1 MSTATLLAQPS
12 ILDQAR
18 QNHAQGNLLQA
29 AESYRQ
35 ALQSDPHSPQAL
47 LGLSLI
53 ARQSN
58 QLQPAL
64 RMAEAALAAAPQSAL
79 AWANLGDVLNA
90 LHQAAPAKA
99 ALKQAIVLQPSL
111 AAAHYGLG
119 NALALEDNFA
129 AALRHFSFA
138 ARQTPTSPECHF
150 AQAFGH
156 GKLGEHTQAIA
167 AYRRAVQLRPSFAAA
182 WLNLGVELVADGR
195 DQLAEPCYHQSIAA
209 SQREHTTAVNTCISA
224 HLNLGHLHRSR
235 RQFASAQQHYEA
247 ALDQASLATPRLS
260 EIHVAF
266 AYLHLEQQQFPH
278 AWHALHQ
285 AESADL
291 THQNSEI
298 PNARGILLLAE
309 ETVQHDLSLVEEA
322 IQAFE
327 EAESQGHKT
336 AASNRGNALL
346 RLGHCAEAEAAHQS
360 ALNRDPHHPGV
371 RYNLALTQLRLG
383 NFAQGWPNYEIRWHF
398 REVHPRPRIFPQ
410 PRWQGEPLVAPASLL
425 IYSEQGLGDTIQ
437 FLRYLPL
444 VVGRS
449 LGTHIVFEVQPPLV
463 RLLASYMTSLQ
474 STVAGLTVEILP
486 HGQPPPPFTHH
497 VPLLS
502 LPAIFQTTPET
513 IPSQIPYLQ
522 ADPQLIQQRAAELSV
537 LGSPSHPK
545 IGLNWAGNP
554 NYGSDN
560 ERSTIL
566 RTFLPLLAIPQ
577 ICRVSLQYGPP
588 SRQISQLPPCLQL
601 HDASSP
607 DYDLADTA
615 ALIANLD
622 LVITTDTAIAHLAGA
637 LGKPLWLLL
646 SWQSDWRWMQ
656 DRLTTPWYPQARLF
670 RQSGPHNWSE
680 LIDRVARELR
690 QYLENLGARPSAQ
703 FYPGS
708 PATGP
713 CRWGGH
719 RA

>member
-1 MSTATLLAQPS
+1 MSTATLPAHPS
-12 ILDQAR
+12 TLDRAR
-18 QNHAQGNLLQA
+18 LNHAQGNLLLA

-58 QLQPAL
+58 QFQPAL

-90 LHQAAPAKA
+90 LHQIPSAKA
-99 ALKQAIVLQPSL
+99 ALKQALALQPSL
-111 AAAHYGLG
+111 TAAHYGLG

-129 AALRHFSFA
+129 AALSHFSFA

-150 AQAFGH
+150 AQAFAH
-156 GKLGEHTQAIA
+156 GKLGEHIQAIA

-209 SQREHTTAVNTCISA
+209 SQGSHDALVNNRISA

-235 RQFASAQQHYEA
+235 RQFGPAQQHYEA
-247 ALDQASLATPRLS
+247 ARDLGSTAAPRLS
-260 EIHVAF
+260 EIQVAL
-266 AYLHLEQQQFPH
+266 AYLHLEQQQFPQS
-278 AWHALHQ
+278 WQALRQ
-285 AESADL
+285 AESADSA
-291 THQNSEI
+291 HQNAEI

-322 IQAFE
+322 IQAFKGA
-327 EAESQGHKT
+327 EAQGHKT

-346 RLGHCAEAEAAHQS
+346 RLGRCLEAEAAHQS
-360 ALNRDPHHPGV
+360 ALQRDPHHPGV

-383 NFAQGWPNYEIRWHF
+383 DFAQGWPNYEIRWQF
-398 REVHPRPRIFPQ
+398 REVHPRPRIFSQ
-410 PRWQGEPLVAPASLL
+410 PRWQGEPLTAPASLL

-444 VVGRS
+444 LAGRS
-449 LGTHIVFEVQPPLV
+449 PNTHLIFEVQPLLV
-463 RLLASYMTSLQ
+463 RLLAPYATSLQ
-474 STVAGLTVEILP
+474 STVSGLTVEILS
-486 HGQPPPPFTHH
+486 HGQPLPSFTHH

-502 LPAIFQTTPET
+502 LPAIFQTTLET
-513 IPSQIPYLQ
+513 IPPASLESKPYLQ
-522 ADPQLIQQRAAELSV
+522 ADPQLIQQRAAELSD
-537 LGSPSHPK
+537 LGHCAHPK

-554 NYGSDN
+554 NYGSDH
-560 ERSTIL
+560 ERSTTL
-566 RTFLPLLAIPQ
+566 RVFLPLLAIPQ
-577 ICRVSLQYGPP
+577 ICWVSLQHGPP
-588 SRQISQLPPCLQL
+588 SRQIAELPPHLQP
-601 HDASSP
+601 HDASSR
-607 DYDLADTA
+607 DRDLADTA
-615 ALIANLD
+615 ALISNLD

-646 SWQSDWRWMQ
+646 PWQSDWRWMQ
-656 DRLTTPWYPQARLF
+656 DSLTTAWYPQARLF
-670 RQSGPHNWSE
+670 RQSSPHNWSE
-680 LIDRVARELR
+680 LLERVTRELLAH
-690 QYLENLGARPSAQ
+690 LENPGAPPSAQ
-703 FYPGS
+703 LY
-708 PATGP
+708 
-713 CRWGGH
+713 